1 MDKWVITDPGSNCTH
16 HCTDLYSLDRYTMC
30 WHMGVMAESK
40 KDVDPVDLELHV
52 QRLVVRNIRRLPV
65 PSRAR
70 VLQALSDLFLVNQ
83 PAPKAKADD
92 QPELFE

>member
-1 MDKWVITDPGSNCTH
+1 
-16 HCTDLYSLDRYTMC
+16 MC

-40 KDVDPVDLELHV
+40 KDVDPVDLELHI

-70 VLQALSDLFLVNQ
+70 VLKALADTFGNQ
-83 PAPKAKADD
+83 PEAPKQAA